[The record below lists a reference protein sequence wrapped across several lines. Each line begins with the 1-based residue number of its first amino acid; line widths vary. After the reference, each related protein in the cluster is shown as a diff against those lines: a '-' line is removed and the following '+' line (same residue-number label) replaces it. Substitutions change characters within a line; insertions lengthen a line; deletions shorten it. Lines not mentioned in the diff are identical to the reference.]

1 MLDLLVKAPY
11 FKEITYTLIILIT
24 TLLISRIVKRYII
37 KFFYLLPED
46 VRKVIASSVGSII
59 YLFSVFAILNVWGL
73 DLGSIILSLG
83 AFSIAVSFALRNTLE
98 NLVSGILLMID
109 KPFKIGDEI
118 EVKGI
123 RGKVEK
129 IAIRYTIVSTEDH
142 KVFIPSKILLNE
154 PLKNYSAN

>member
-1 MLDLLVKAPY
+1 
-11 FKEITYTLIILIT
+11 
-24 TLLISRIVKRYII
+24 
-37 KFFYLLPED
+37 
-46 VRKVIASSVGSII
+46 
-59 YLFSVFAILNVWGL
+59 
-73 DLGSIILSLG
+73 LG